1 MRISPMAIAIGVSV
15 LLHLGLLTIRFVE
28 PEAYN
33 RILED
38 TPLEVILVNARSEE
52 APENPQA
59 IAQHNLNGGGNLD
72 QPGIRATSPLPPS
85 PFNSY
90 GNELGATPGSSDHDD
105 DYSGYNGQSGE
116 TPSQQQIDDMQR
128 QQMELLTQV
137 KKQLADL
144 PAAIAQAPASSQQQ
158 QQLQEK
164 RQLMLNILGEI
175 ERRIQ
180 TESSRPRRNFI
191 GASTIKGV
199 QALYYESLKQKI
211 EEKGTSNFPEHNGQK
226 LYGKLVMAM
235 VVNHDGRVLETR
247 IWVPSGNQML
257 DRRAEAIAIS
267 AGPFGAFDSELRK
280 FTDQL
285 EIVSTFKFT
294 RNNTLETQNFDH
306 TQSLKKP

>member
-1 MRISPMAIAIGVSV
+1 MAIAIGVSV

-105 DYSGYNGQSGE
+105 GYSGYNGQSGE
-116 TPSQQQIDDMQR
+116 PPSQQQIDDMQR

-158 QQLQEK
+158 QQLQKK

-180 TESSRPRRNFI
+180 TENSRPRRNFI